1 MGAWQEGQDKRHMLG
16 NQPELGSMLTPAALE
31 WVILGESLNLS
42 ELQFLTCKMDAVGED
57 GVSEF

>member
-1 MGAWQEGQDKRHMLG
+1 MGTWQEGQDKRHMLG

-57 GVSEF
+57 